1 MESGSSMVSGFAEQV
16 HISLGALKLTQ
27 TCSVGLPQT
36 LMSVSISQAPEQ
48 DGGVAGF

>member
-1 MESGSSMVSGFAEQV
+1 MVSGFAEQV